1 MAEQVPGI
9 SRKMGLRKVD
19 HGEFCTL
26 LEKSSNMS
34 KNEEKPCSILPK
46 KTFYSADIPPSP
58 RIRFR
63 ESDFGNEISGI
74 RFWVRPDPSLSPET
88 TKQPK
93 YSKYITTCIDP
104 EDSDDDIVNI
114 ANIIWSNYL
123 FNSIN
128 SDVFRHFYTLQQLQ
142 S

>member
-1 MAEQVPGI
+1 MLI
-9 SRKMGLRKVD
+9 F
-19 HGEFCTL
+19 HT
-26 LEKSSNMS
+26 KSSKMLKNLA
-34 KNEEKPCSILPK
+34 KNEEKPCSNLPK
-46 KTFYSADIPPSP
+46 KPFYSADIPPSL

-63 ESDFGNEISGI
+63 ECDFRNPISGI

-114 ANIIWSNYL
+114 TNIIWSNYL
-123 FNSIN
+123 SYSI
-128 SDVFRHFYTLQQLQ
+128 SSYVFRHFYTLQQLQ